1 MSAPARRRLPQ
12 RRPAVTCGL
21 DAPPGGSAQLSATV
35 GLDEDGRPLEV
46 FLAGAKDGSGL
57 AAILDDASVVI
68 SVALQ
73 YGVPAPAL
81 AKSVARI
88 PERLDGPAVKAASV
102 IGAALDLVIAL
113 SSEELEASATIG

>member
-1 MSAPARRRLPQ
+1 MSLPARRRLPQ
-12 RRPAVTCGL
+12 RRPAVTCSL
-21 DAPPGGSAQLSATV
+21 EDPASRQRLTATV
-35 GLDEDGRPLEV
+35 GLSEDRPTEV

-73 YGVPAPAL
+73 YGVPAAAL

-113 SSEELEASATIG
+113 SSEELEARATIG